1 MERWMR
7 SGKILSNPEGA
18 TGMSK
23 RYNDDEVQ
31 QLVIEYHRTGNLEL
45 RERLVEQFPNLVES
59 IARRFV
65 NTGEPLDDLIQ
76 EGYIGLLNAIDLYK
90 PDKGTKF
97 STYATH
103 FIIGQIKH
111 YLRDR
116 GKMIKVPAWVQELHQ
131 KLTRIVD
138 SLSQQL
144 GRQPTSA
151 EIGAVMNMDEK
162 QVEYLLSTSELFRV
176 SSLESGESEDDDHV
190 PVADLE
196 KLEHPDSFTLQIA
209 TEERVVLAHA
219 MERLKDI
226 ERQVL
231 YSFFYEELSQTE
243 IAQQLGISCN
253 YVSHI
258 LRNSTKKLRKILMT
272 EEIKDAQAQMM
283 RVHQKMT
290 ATEQELLQPSI
301 VDPITSCYNRRYFE
315 SRLDE
320 EINRASRY
328 GYTLGLVLIRVGGSQ
343 MFIRQ
348 HGLNLFEGVMA
359 RLAPRLRAKIRKAD
373 IPARIDVSDLAII
386 LPYTGEQAEVVRQR
400 LSEEALQMFK
410 EENLLDSG
418 LWIESACNYTE
429 GWEKV
434 REFVQETQGK
444 LRAYWGKVEQDL
456 AA

>member
-1 MERWMR
+1 
-7 SGKILSNPEGA
+7 
-18 TGMSK
+18 MSK
-23 RYNDDEVQ
+23 RYNDNEVQ
-31 QLVIEYHRTGNLEL
+31 QLVIEYHRTGDPEI
-45 RERLVEQFPNLVES
+45 RERIVEQFPHLVES

-65 NTGEPLDDLIQ
+65 NTGEPLEDLIQ
-76 EGYIGLLNAIDLYK
+76 EGYLGLLNAIDLYN

-116 GKMIKVPAWVQELHQ
+116 GKIIKVPAWIQELQQ
-131 KLTRIVD
+131 KLARVAD

-151 EIGAVMNMDEK
+151 EIGEVMNMDEK
-162 QVEYLLSTSELFRV
+162 QVEYLLSTSELFKV
-176 SSLESGESEDDDHV
+176 TSLESGESEEEEHF
-190 PVADLE
+190 PGADLE
-196 KLEHPDSFTLQIA
+196 KLEHPDSMTMQIA
-209 TEERVVLAHA
+209 TEERVVLEHA
-219 MERLKDI
+219 MERLKEI
-226 ERQVL
+226 ERKVL
-231 YSFFYEELSQTE
+231 YAFFYEELSQTE

-258 LRNSTKKLRKILMT
+258 LRNSTKKLRKILVT

-283 RVHQKMT
+283 RMQQRM
-290 ATEQELLQPSI
+290 ASTEADLMQPSI
-301 VDPITSCYNRRYFE
+301 VDPVTRCYNRRYFE

-328 GYTLGLVLIRVGGSQ
+328 GYTLGLVIIRVGGSQ

-348 HGLNLFEGVMA
+348 YGLNMFEGVMA

-373 IPARIDVSDLAII
+373 IPARLDVSDMAII
-386 LPYTGEQAEVVRQR
+386 LPYTGEQAELVRQR
-400 LSEEALQMFK
+400 LSEEALQMLN
-410 EENLLDSG
+410 EESLLDSG
-418 LWIESACNYTE
+418 LWVESACNYTE
-429 GWEKV
+429 GWV
-434 REFVQETQGK
+434 NLREFMRQTQDR
-444 LRAYWGKVEQDL
+444 LRAFWGKVEQDR

>member
-1 MERWMR
+1 
-7 SGKILSNPEGA
+7 
-18 TGMSK
+18 MSK

-31 QLVIEYHRTGNLEL
+31 QLVIEYHRTGNLEI
-45 RERLVEQFPNLVES
+45 RDRIVEQFPTLVES

-65 NTGEPLDDLIQ
+65 NTGEPLEDLIQ
-76 EGYIGLLNAIDLYK
+76 EGYVGLLNAIDLYK

-116 GKMIKVPAWVQELHQ
+116 GKIIKVPAWIQELHQ
-131 KLTRIVD
+131 KLTRVVD

-176 SSLESGESEDDDHV
+176 GSLEAGEDEEDEHF
-190 PVADLE
+190 PGADLE
-196 KLEHPDSFTLQIA
+196 KLEHPDSITLQIA
-209 TEERVVLAHA
+209 TEERVVLEHA

-231 YSFFYEELSQTE
+231 YAFFYEELSQTE
-243 IAQQLGISCN
+243 IAQRLGISCN

-258 LRNSTKKLRKILMT
+258 LRNSTKKLRKILVT
-272 EEIKDAQAQMM
+272 EEVKDAQAQMM
-283 RVHQKMT
+283 RMQQRMM
-290 ATEQELLQPSI
+290 ATEEELSQPSI
-301 VDPITSCYNRRYFE
+301 VDPITTCYNRRYFE

-328 GYTLGLVLIRVGGSQ
+328 GYTLGLVIIRVGGSQ

-348 HGLNLFEGVMA
+348 YGLSLFEGVMA

-373 IPARIDVSDLAII
+373 IPARIDVSDMAII

-400 LSEEALQMFK
+400 LSDEALQMLK

-429 GWEKV
+429 GWTKM
-434 REFVQETQGK
+434 REFVHQTQCR
-444 LRAYWGKVEQDL
+444 LRAFWGKVEREDL

>member
-1 MERWMR
+1 
-7 SGKILSNPEGA
+7 
-18 TGMSK
+18 MSK
-23 RYNDDEVQ
+23 RYNDNEVQ
-31 QLVIEYHRTGNLEL
+31 QLVIEYHRTGDLEI
-45 RERLVEQFPNLVES
+45 RERIVAQFPTLVES

-65 NTGEPLDDLIQ
+65 NTGEPLEDLIQ
-76 EGYIGLLNAIDLYK
+76 EGYLGLLNAIDLYN

-116 GKMIKVPAWVQELHQ
+116 GKIIKVPAWIQELHQ
-131 KLTRIVD
+131 KLTRVVD

-162 QVEYLLSTSELFRV
+162 QVEHLLSTSELFRV
-176 SSLESGESEDDDHV
+176 ASLESGEGEEEDHFSG
-190 PVADLE
+190 ADIE
-196 KLEHPDSFTLQIA
+196 KLEHPDSMTMQVA
-209 TEERVVLAHA
+209 TEERVVLEHA
-219 MERLKDI
+219 MERLKEI
-226 ERQVL
+226 ERKVL
-231 YSFFYEELSQTE
+231 YAFFYEELSQTE
-243 IAQQLGISCN
+243 IAQQLGVSCN

-258 LRNSTKKLRKILMT
+258 LRNSTKKLRKILVT
-272 EEIKDAQAQMM
+272 EELKDAQAQMM
-283 RVHQKMT
+283 RMQQRMMT
-290 ATEQELLQPSI
+290 TEAELTQPSI
-301 VDPITSCYNRRYFE
+301 VDPITGCYNRRYFE

-328 GYTLGLVLIRVGGSQ
+328 GYTLGVVIIRIGGAQ

-348 HGLNLFEGVMA
+348 YGLNLFEGVIA
-359 RLAPRLRAKIRKAD
+359 RLTPRLRAKIRKAD
-373 IPARIDVSDLAII
+373 IPARIDVSDMAII

-400 LSEEALQMFK
+400 LSEETLRMLR

-418 LWIESACNYTE
+418 LWVESASNYTE
-429 GWEKV
+429 GWVNPK
-434 REFVQETQGK
+434 EFIHQTQCKLQAFWGTVQ
-444 LRAYWGKVEQDL
+444 QDM

>member
-1 MERWMR
+1 
-7 SGKILSNPEGA
+7 
-18 TGMSK
+18 MSK

-31 QLVIEYHRTGNLEL
+31 QLVIEYHRTGNLEI
-45 RERLVEQFPNLVES
+45 RDRIVEQFPNLVES

-65 NTGEPLDDLIQ
+65 NTGEPLEDLVQ
-76 EGYIGLLNAIDLYK
+76 EGYLGLLNAIELYK

-116 GKMIKVPAWVQELHQ
+116 GKIIKVPAWIQELHQ
-131 KLTRIVD
+131 KLTRVMD

-151 EIGAVMNMDEK
+151 EIGAVMDMDEK

-176 SSLESGESEDDDHV
+176 GSLESGESEEDDYFAG
-190 PVADLE
+190 ADIE
-196 KLEHPDSFTLQIA
+196 KLEHPDSVMMQIA
-209 TEERVVLAHA
+209 TEERVVLEHA
-219 MERLKDI
+219 MERLKEV

-231 YSFFYEELSQTE
+231 YAFFYEELSQTE
-243 IAQQLGISCN
+243 IAQRLGISCN

-258 LRNSTKKLRKILMT
+258 LRNSTKKLRKILVT
-272 EEIKDAQAQMM
+272 EEIRDAQAQMLRM
-283 RVHQKMT
+283 QQQMMT
-290 ATEQELLQPSI
+290 IEEELLQPSI
-301 VDPITSCYNRRYFE
+301 VDPITTCYNRRYFE

-328 GYTLGLVLIRVGGSQ
+328 GYRLGLVVIRVGGSQ
-343 MFIRQ
+343 LFIRQ
-348 HGLNLFEGVMA
+348 FGLNLFEGVMA

-386 LPYTGEQAEVVRQR
+386 LPYTGEQAEVVRLR
-400 LSEEALQMFK
+400 LSDEALRMLQ

-418 LWIESACNYTE
+418 LWVESACNYTE
-429 GWEKV
+429 GWVKM
-434 REFVQETQGK
+434 REFVHQTQCQ
-444 LRAYWGKVEQDL
+444 LRAFWGKVERGDL

>member
-1 MERWMR
+1 
-7 SGKILSNPEGA
+7 
-18 TGMSK
+18 MSK
-23 RYNDDEVQ
+23 RYNDNEVQ
-31 QLVIEYHRTGNLEL
+31 RLVIEYHRTGDPEI
-45 RERLVEQFPNLVES
+45 RERIVEQFPHLVES

-65 NTGEPLDDLIQ
+65 NTGEPLEDLIQ
-76 EGYIGLLNAIDLYK
+76 EGYLGLLNAIDLYN

-116 GKMIKVPAWVQELHQ
+116 GKIIKVPAWIQELQQ
-131 KLTRIVD
+131 KLARVAD

-151 EIGAVMNMDEK
+151 EIGEVMSMDEK
-162 QVEYLLSTSELFRV
+162 QVEYLLSTSELFKV
-176 SSLESGESEDDDHV
+176 TSLESSESEEEEHF
-190 PVADLE
+190 PGADLE
-196 KLEHPDSFTLQIA
+196 KLEHPDSMTMQIA
-209 TEERVVLAHA
+209 TEERVVLEHA
-219 MERLKDI
+219 MERLKEI
-226 ERQVL
+226 ERKVL
-231 YSFFYEELSQTE
+231 YAFFYEELSQTE

-258 LRNSTKKLRKILMT
+258 LRNSTKKLRKILVT

-283 RVHQKMT
+283 RMQQRM
-290 ATEQELLQPSI
+290 ASTEADLMQPSI
-301 VDPITSCYNRRYFE
+301 VDPVTRCYNRRYFE

-328 GYTLGLVLIRVGGSQ
+328 GYTLGLVIIRVGGSQ

-348 HGLNLFEGVMA
+348 YGLNMFEGVMA

-373 IPARIDVSDLAII
+373 IPARLDVSDMAII
-386 LPYTGEQAEVVRQR
+386 LPYTGEQAELVRQR
-400 LSEEALQMFK
+400 LSEEALQMLN
-410 EENLLDSG
+410 EESLLDSG
-418 LWIESACNYTE
+418 LWVESACNYTE
-429 GWEKV
+429 GWVNLK
-434 REFVQETQGK
+434 EFMRQTHDR
-444 LRAYWGKVEQDL
+444 LRAFWGKVEQDR